1 VYNVIELSWSHGDE
15 PPMITSVGEI
25 VLPPLDMQSDLLLE
39 GDFACIHH
47 HRTKKRV
54 FSTQQRIRF
63 GIGPSSIYGLSCH
76 DGLAYSAPIP
86 PLGSTSK
93 PAPVYSPFSKPN
105 TFPLEPCIPP
115 VPTTISSF
123 SPDALLRSSSPTT
136 TITSSSSFP
145 SYSLSMRSSDSLRPS
160 RPHPFD
166 IAPIFSTQWLPLAY
180 RSGTLVEVKSTSLG
194 ELLVFDVS
202 KLGEA
207 FPAAPSVFY
216 KGGAFPQGVL
226 SCASED
232 ILVSMGVKPLEG
244 GLSMLRVRIHGG
256 REGRRRARRAGGGG
270 GGGGDV
276 DCGNFDLNLGDSEGG
291 IEICLAPC
299 LRSGSFIHFRDNIV
313 CVERFI

>member
-1 VYNVIELSWSHGDE
+1 
-15 PPMITSVGEI
+15 M
-25 VLPPLDMQSDLLLE
+25 
-39 GDFACIHH
+39 A
-47 HRTKKRV
+47 
-54 FSTQQRIRF
+54 
-63 GIGPSSIYGLSCH
+63 
-76 DGLAYSAPIP
+76 
-86 PLGSTSK
+86 
-93 PAPVYSPFSKPN
+93 SP
-105 TFPLEPCIPP
+105 
-115 VPTTISSF
+115 
-123 SPDALLRSSSPTT
+123 
-136 TITSSSSFP
+136 
-145 SYSLSMRSSDSLRPS
+145 YSLRPS

-180 RSGTLVEVKSTSLG
+180 RSGTLVEVKSTTLG
-194 ELLVFDVS
+194 ELLVFNVS
-202 KLGEA
+202 TLGEA

-244 GLSMLRVRIHGG
+244 GVSMLRVRIHGE
-256 REGRRRARRAGGGG
+256 REGRRRRAGG

-276 DCGNFDLNLGDSEGG
+276 DCRDFDLNLGDSEGG